1 MKYWATTLLSL
12 LIMMAMSPAHAQQD
26 MPQLGAIES
35 WGCQMNE
42 GKSMSDL
49 MEVVEDWNDWSYE
62 RSRRLH
68 RMGSEPDLQS
78 QR

>member
-1 MKYWATTLLSL
+1 MKYWVNTVLSL
-12 LIMMAMSPAHAQQD
+12 LVMMAMSSAQAQQD

-49 MEVVEDWNDWSYE
+49 MEV
-62 RSRRLH
+62 
-68 RMGSEPDLQS
+68 Q
-78 QR
+78 